1 MVVDQLG
8 RRLQPSGWCRV
19 STAGDAPPLE
29 ALAEFEGRCTALVGL
44 DARKQAARD
53 RAALL
58 GTVAELSA
66 RERQAERDACKRAGL
81 TVTEFDELCPRRD
94 RPRMVTGEA
103 RPDDAD
109 TAGPERLVNVSFGNP
124 YRYTVGTGS
133 YPRGMYERQRTDGGD
148 FYWQYRSSLP
158 YVLARVV
165 RRDGSQR
172 RTGTEYLIAADPDG
186 TRVIVTD
193 DELKDGLW
201 ARKLGVNLS
210 GDHYIVTAVATAI
223 RDTAHRDAHEREATA
238 RPDVNTA
245 SGHVDIPVAECLPPA
260 YLRMPP
266 LLDTEQART
275 TMREV
280 ALIVAGR
287 PKMALTM
294 GASAAAPFVG
304 PLRRQS
310 HWWDLYGDSRKGKST
325 AQAVAA
331 SLWGDARVG
340 TGIVL
345 GWDASGI
352 GLGRWLGQLGILPP
366 FFDERGLA
374 PFSSDQ
380 WGEHIYSTCQ
390 GSSRLTAERLGSG
403 TRRSAPWFGV
413 LFSTGNAR
421 LTDRIGA
428 GRFAGIPA
436 RVIELE
442 APFTE
447 DHNEAKKL
455 TDELLPRCYGWLGPA
470 ILERNTVPMVRD
482 LLDVAA
488 TAVGIPPN
496 GGIPGTLA
504 EHLHIAVAGA
514 MMLDAELGTGT
525 ALADAAIIAAKE
537 YLAVHGH
544 EPEHDADRML
554 NALAESLV
562 SRRSAWPS
570 VAEFVELAKAR
581 AEFIPGQPSE
591 IRPILA
597 QHGYDHQSSGIRS
610 DDGEWLYVMP
620 EAWRSITD
628 EIGADSSVACA
639 ELYRRGVLHVP
650 SRTRNEGKW
659 TARPRI
665 GGRKL
670 PGIYQVTLA
679 AIERDGQEDG
689 HDQTGPIGPAT
700 GASNGQEPAPDPAS
714 VAALGLL
721 SDQLGAKP
729 VEPDTEPTQAAAE
742 RTTGE
747 PCAICQ
753 TQGAFCALG
762 GVAEIE
768 LPCVLCGVPTPVRS
782 RCGAPRTGICH
793 GPEKAGERTTGPAEG
808 DDLGRGA
815 SAPRGASRVVKARA
829 AAREATAETSS
840 AALAA
845 GEPLRL
851 LRALETSHAPMR
863 RVDGRMRKPYL
874 RPEIPGI
881 TYATHIVAGY
891 SWSRPYSGA
900 VAVLDRSGA
909 WPAAASSAV
918 VAHGELAH
926 TGDLEFSGC
935 PGYYQVQ
942 RHPWLEAD
950 SMPDPLG
957 NARGETVWVPGPT
970 VALLCELAEENRWAD
985 VAVLD
990 SYTADGVRLSKWAD
1004 YVKALR
1010 TEAITAYG
1018 RSSDQYAD
1026 VKESFSRAVSMM
1038 QGQPLEAWKCGVQRP
1053 DWAHTI
1059 KTQASATLWRW
1070 ADACR
1075 KVAPEYPPI
1084 SVRNVDELVI
1094 PEPALEIVTTIKAPG
1109 RASPVKLDPEG
1120 VKLGTFKVKASE
1132 EWKGSQA

>member
-1 MVVDQLG
+1 M
-8 RRLQPSGWCRV
+8 
-19 STAGDAPPLE
+19 STAGNAPPFE
-29 ALAEFEGRCTALVGL
+29 ALTDFESRCAALADP

-58 GTVAELSA
+58 GTVTELSA
-66 RERQAERDACKRAGL
+66 RDRQAERDTCKRAGL
-81 TVTEFDELCPRRD
+81 TVAEFDELCPRRD
-94 RPRMVTGEA
+94 RLRVVTGDT
-103 RPDDAD
+103 RLDNAD
-109 TAGPERLVNVSFGNP
+109 TTPERPVNVSFGNP
-124 YRYTVGTGS
+124 YRYSVGNGS
-133 YPRGMYERQRTDGGD
+133 TYPRGMYERQRTEAGAGD
-148 FYWQYRSSLP
+148 LYWQYRSSLP
-158 YVLARVV
+158 YVLARIV

-172 RTGTEYLIAADPDG
+172 RTGTEYLIAAELDG

-223 RDTAHRDAHEREATA
+223 RDTAHRDAPEREATA
-238 RPDVNTA
+238 RPDVHTA

-260 YLRMPP
+260 YLRTPL
-266 LLDTEQART
+266 LLDTQQARA

-374 PFSSDQ
+374 PFSSEQ

-447 DHNEAKKL
+447 DHNEAKRL

-470 ILERNTVPMVRD
+470 ILKTNTVPMVRD
-482 LLDVAA
+482 LLTTAA
-488 TAVGIPPN
+488 TMVGVPPG

-504 EHLHIAVAGA
+504 EHLHMAVAGA

-525 ALADAAIIAAKE
+525 ALTNAAAIAAQE
-537 YLAVHGH
+537 HLARHGH
-544 EPEHDADRML
+544 EPEHDADRIL
-554 NALAESLV
+554 NALAESLAA
-562 SRRSAWPS
+562 RRSAWPD
-570 VAEFVELAKAR
+570 AIEYAELAKAR
-581 AEFIPGQPSE
+581 PEFVPGMPSE
-591 IRPILA
+591 VRSVLA
-597 QHGYDHQSSGIRS
+597 QHGYDHESSGIRS
-610 DDGEWLYVMP
+610 GDWLYVFSS
-620 EAWRSITD
+620 AWRTIAD
-628 EIGADSSVACA
+628 ELGADSSVACA
-639 ELYRRGVLHVP
+639 ELYRRGALHVP
-650 SRTRNEGKW
+650 TSSRKKGEW
-659 TARPRI
+659 TARPRV
-665 GGRKL
+665 GGQKMPRL
-670 PGIYQVTLA
+670 YQIALA
-679 AIERDGQEDG
+679 AIERDDQEDEHNG
-689 HDQTGPIGPAT
+689 TGPTTSPAT
-700 GASNGQEPAPDPAS
+700 PAPG
-714 VAALGLL
+714 VADTADAAVLALLG
-721 SDQLGAKP
+721 DQLGAVP
-729 VEPDTEPTQAAAE
+729 IEPDIDPEPSRSTQPTHPKSDHAAAAA
-742 RTTGE
+742 
-747 PCAICQ
+747 CATCRAP
-753 TQGAFCALG
+753 GAFCGVG
-762 GVAEIE
+762 GVVEQE
-768 LPCVLCGVPTPVRS
+768 LPCVACGVPTPVRS
-782 RCGAPRTGICH
+782 RCGAPRTGVCR
-793 GPEKAGERTTGPAEG
+793 GPERPGERTTAPAGG
-808 DDLGRGA
+808 DDPGRT
-815 SAPRGASRVVKARA
+815 APALRGASRVAKART
-829 AAREATAETSS
+829 AAREATAETST

-874 RPEIPGI
+874 RPEVPGI
-881 TYATHIVAGY
+881 TYAAHIVAGY
-891 SWSRPYSGA
+891 SWSRPYSGSA
-900 VAVLDRSGA
+900 AVLDRSGA
-909 WPAAASSAV
+909 WPAAASSVV
-918 VAHGELAH
+918 VAHGGLAH
-926 TGDLEFSGC
+926 TGEVEFDGR

-942 RHPWLEAD
+942 RHPWHEAD

-970 VALLCELAEENRWAD
+970 VALLCELADESRWAD
-985 VAVLD
+985 VTVLD

-1004 YVKALR
+1004 YVKTLR
-1010 TEAITAYG
+1010 AEAITTYG

-1038 QGQPLEAWKCGVQRP
+1038 QGQPLESWKCGIQRP

-1075 KVAPEYPPI
+1075 KVAPEYPPV

-1094 PEPALEIVTTIKAPG
+1094 PEPALEIVETVKAPG
-1109 RASPVKLDPEG
+1109 RASPLKIDPQG
-1120 VKLGTFKVKASE
+1120 IKLGTFKVKSCE
-1132 EWKGSQA
+1132 EWEGSQA